1 MISDSCSCLNFNSV
15 HPGCAPHISLRAHH
29 LGTRHC
35 VLDFLVFISPLPP
48 SPPPPPFFGC
58 PHSIWKLLGQ
68 GSNLS
73 FTCNLRHSC
82 WQLGILK
89 PLHHKW
95 NSISLYL
102 LPPLKS
108 SIAPAETFFN
118 KLQIH
123 SSKTPPTHFCEVY
136 SQTLQS

>member
-1 MISDSCSCLNFNSV
+1 MISDSCSCLNFN
-15 HPGCAPHISLRAHH
+15 CASRLGPAHITPRTSPWHTSLCARFS
-29 LGTRHC
+29 C
-35 VLDFLVFISPLPP
+35 VYLSFTAS
-48 SPPPPPFFGC
+48 PPPPFFGC

-89 PLHHKW
+89 PLHHNW

-108 SIAPAETFFN
+108 SIAPAQTFFN